1 MTSPHDG
8 RQARRRV
15 VQRRWTVAAVVSLAL
30 IAVAAGVLT
39 RTPRHSNNTGVAARA
54 TTPASPSRTSA
65 RRVKH
70 AGLTS
75 TVIHGQ
81 AAPAHRKRP
90 PRTTTSLTPGCSL
103 HLASARHVA
112 AAERVAGYRIGFAL
126 MTSTG
131 RTLAAVAPTTPNYG
145 GSITKPMLLVAFLRD
160 WAADGLSAAARQ
172 EMAAMIEVSDNTAAD
187 WVYAHLKTPSADVE
201 RVATDA
207 GMTGFHLDTSDPVY
221 VLGQSLLTA
230 GDFARFFSRIETL
243 MPASERQYG
252 MGLLASVQERVGL
265 LAAGLPGVV
274 YSKEG
279 WKPENAGMRG
289 APYIVNQAG
298 QFSCAGVT
306 YGIAI
311 TVGQAPDQDT
321 AQSAV
326 QRIASALT
334 HPSS

>member
-39 RTPRHSNNTGVAARA
+39 RTPRHSNNTVVATRA
-54 TTPASPSRTSA
+54 TTPASPSRTSP
-65 RRVKH
+65 RRFKH
-70 AGLTS
+70 AGVTS
-75 TVIHGQ
+75 TVTHSQ
-81 AAPAHRKRP
+81 TAAAHRKRRGRP
-90 PRTTTSLTPGCSL
+90 TTPTAAGCSL

-112 AAERVAGYRIGFAL
+112 DAEGARYRIGFAL
-126 MTSTG
+126 MTSAG
-131 RTLAAVAPTTPNYG
+131 RTLAAVAPTTENYG
-145 GSITKPMLLVAFLRD
+145 GSITKSMLLVAFLRD

-221 VLGQSLLTA
+221 VLGQSRLTA

>member
-1 MTSPHDG
+1 M
-8 RQARRRV
+8 
-15 VQRRWTVAAVVSLAL
+15 
-30 IAVAAGVLT
+30 
-39 RTPRHSNNTGVAARA
+39 
-54 TTPASPSRTSA
+54 
-65 RRVKH
+65 
-70 AGLTS
+70 
-75 TVIHGQ
+75 
-81 AAPAHRKRP
+81 
-90 PRTTTSLTPGCSL
+90 

-112 AAERVAGYRIGFAL
+112 DAERVAGYRIGFAL

-131 RTLAAVAPTTPNYG
+131 RTLATVAPTTPNYG
-145 GSITKPMLLVAFLRD
+145 GSITKSMLLVAFLRD

-172 EMAAMIEVSDNTAAD
+172 EMTAMIEVSDNTAAD

-221 VLGQSLLTA
+221 VLGQSLVTA

-279 WKPENAGMRG
+279 WKPENAGMLG

-306 YGIAI
+306 YGIAV
-311 TVGQAPDQDT
+311 TVGQAPGQDT
-321 AQSAV
+321 AQSVV

-334 HPSS
+334 HPPS